1 MSNQTLYEAM
11 PFEKKVQAMR
21 NAQKEYFRTRSIDWL
36 KSAKMFESLVDKEL
50 NEMPINYP
58 KSFQP

>member
-11 PFEKKVQAMR
+11 PFEKKVEAMR

-36 KSAKMFESLVDKEL
+36 KSAKMFEALVDQEL
-50 NEMPINYP
+50 KNVKP
-58 KSFQP
+58 